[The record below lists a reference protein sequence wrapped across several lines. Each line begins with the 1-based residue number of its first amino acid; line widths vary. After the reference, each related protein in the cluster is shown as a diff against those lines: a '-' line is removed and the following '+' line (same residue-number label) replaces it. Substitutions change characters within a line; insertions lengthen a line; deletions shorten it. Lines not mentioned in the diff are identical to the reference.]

1 MEDKPREKSMGSA
14 HSMLHVDE
22 PGLMQRSASA
32 TTVLT
37 AAAMEGTLPV
47 QTDAANAQAIT
58 KNPLING

>member
-1 MEDKPREKSMGSA
+1 MGSA

-47 QTDAANAQAIT
+47 QTDAANARAIT

>member
-1 MEDKPREKSMGSA
+1 MGSA

-22 PGLMQRSASA
+22 PGLTQRSASA

-37 AAAMEGTLPV
+37 AAAMEGKLPV